1 MKNVTKEGFM
11 KRILPCLLLAL
22 LLTATLAGCARTTQ
36 IDDLS
41 RTSYIKVR
49 AFSNVDRSYTDYVIT
64 DYRKVDEICDT
75 LESLSLQKVRITEPL
90 AISYTLSFYDHAH
103 REIDSV
109 RVVFGD
115 YLDYDGDLYLI
126 LTTDCEFEA
135 YLDKIVAELPPAE
148 KGE

>member
-1 MKNVTKEGFM
+1 M

-36 IDDLS
+36 INDLS

-49 AFSNVDRSYTDYVIT
+49 AFSNVDQTYTDYVIT
-64 DYRKVDEICDT
+64 DYRKVDEVCNT

-90 AISYTLSFYDHAH
+90 AIHYTLSFYDHAH

>member
-1 MKNVTKEGFM
+1 M